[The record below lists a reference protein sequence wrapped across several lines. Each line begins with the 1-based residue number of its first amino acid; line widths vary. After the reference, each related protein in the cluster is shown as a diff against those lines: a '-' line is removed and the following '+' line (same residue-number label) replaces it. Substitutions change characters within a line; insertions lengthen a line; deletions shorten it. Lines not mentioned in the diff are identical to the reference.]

1 MNEQI
6 TKKSDLKTLINSET
20 MREQFS
26 RALPKHLSVERFT
39 RIAITALTRTPKLMD
54 STPESLMKCLLDCSA
69 MGIEPDNR
77 RAYLIPYGNQATLI
91 VSYMGLIELIR
102 RSGDVVS
109 IRAETV
115 CENDKFSWKDG
126 QISHEIDWR
135 NPRGKMQAVY
145 AEAVMKS
152 GEKQTAV
159 MTKEEVEAI
168 RKKSKASGSAP
179 WTEHFDEMAK
189 KTAVR
194 RLSKM
199 MPLSSEIMDHVSKD
213 DEQFSGMRNVSPI
226 SPISPITPIENQNK
240 EIETETKGNGEVIDA
255 EAEVDLWEET
265 PKPQPKKKMNLE
277 ELIRNAPEE

>member
-1 MNEQI
+1 MSNETI
-6 TKKSDLKTLINSET
+6 TKKSDIKSLINSDT

-39 RIAITALTRTPKLMD
+39 RIAITALTRTPKLMEC
-54 STPESLMKCLLDCSA
+54 TPESLMKCLLDCSA

-77 RAYLIPYGNQATLI
+77 RAYLIPYGREATLI

-102 RSGDVVS
+102 RSGDVTS

-115 CENDKFSWKDG
+115 CENDAFSWRDG
-126 QISHEIDWR
+126 QVSHEIDWR
-135 NPRGKMQAVY
+135 KPRGAMQAVY
-145 AEAVMKS
+145 AEAIMKS

-168 RKKSKASGSAP
+168 RKKSKASGSSP

-199 MPLSSEIMDHVSKD
+199 MPLSSEIMEHVAKD
-213 DEQFSGMRNVSPI
+213 DEQFGGMRNVSPM
-226 SPISPITPIENQNK
+226 K
-240 EIETETKGNGEVIDA
+240 EPVLSLPKFEAEIKGNGEVVDA
-255 EAEVDLWEET
+255 ASDEVLWGEE
-265 PKPQPKKKMNLE
+265 K
-277 ELIRNAPEE
+277 A